1 MKPRGE
7 DGLIDIP
14 SNHSVDKTVEKL
26 KGILQAKN
34 ITLFALVDHSG
45 EAAKAGMKMRPTKLL
60 IFGNPKGGTPVMLA
74 ASRIAIDLPLK
85 ILIWEDAQ
93 GKVWVTYNNPAYLQ
107 ERHGLPE
114 ELLPNISVIEALAK
128 AVAELQTVARK
139 SSNDL

>member
-1 MKPRGE
+1 MKPHGE

-14 SNHSVDKTVEKL
+14 SNHSVDETVEKL

-45 EAAKAGMKMRPTKLL
+45 EAAKAGMKMRPTKLF

-74 ASRIAIDLPLK
+74 APSIAIDLPLK
-85 ILIWEDAQ
+85 ILIWEDAE
-93 GKVWVTYNNPAYLQ
+93 GKVWVTYNSPAYLQ
-107 ERHGLPE
+107 KRHGLPA

-128 AVAELQTVARK
+128 AVAE
-139 SSNDL
+139 